1 MSRKTKVLYQ
11 PLSLAASVGGGL
23 LAGAVFNQLWKSFDR
38 SDQPPPDP
46 DDLSRSTKSTLAA
59 AALQGLV
66 FGVVRASVNR
76 ASAKGYRALTH
87 EAPPQ

>member
-23 LAGAVFNQLWKSFDR
+23 LAGAVFSRLWKLVDS

-46 DDLSRSTKSTLAA
+46 DDLSRSTKSILAA
-59 AALQGLV
+59 AALQGVV
-66 FGVVRASVNR
+66 FSVVRAGVNR
-76 ASAKGYRALTH
+76 ASAKGYRAVTH
-87 EAPPQ
+87 EQPPR